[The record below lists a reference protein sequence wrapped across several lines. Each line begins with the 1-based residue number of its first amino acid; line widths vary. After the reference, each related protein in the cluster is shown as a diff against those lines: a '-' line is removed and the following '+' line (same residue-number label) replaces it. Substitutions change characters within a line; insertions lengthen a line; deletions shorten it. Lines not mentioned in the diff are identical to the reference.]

1 MLTQLVMTV
10 TVYTMTEITAEAF
23 GRWLRSLREDR
34 GESLRVVGAKVGMDP
49 SALSR
54 IEHGGRLP
62 TKEQAADL
70 SGHFGIS
77 RTDIQARRIAAELL
91 TRYGYDECVH
101 KAVALVNESFESYK
115 CNDALN

>member
-1 MLTQLVMTV
+1 MLTQFVMTA
-10 TVYTMTEITAEAF
+10 TVYTMCEITAEAF

-34 GESLRVVGAKVGMDP
+34 GESLRVVGAEVGMDP

-70 SGHFGIS
+70 AGHFEIA
-77 RTDIQARRIAAELL
+77 RTDIQARRIAAEFVMK
-91 TRYGYDECVH
+91 YGEDECAQR
-101 KAVALVNESFESYK
+101 AVGLVKESFECYGTATDS
-115 CNDALN
+115 